1 MRYNNAGSFLC
12 SVNVTCLILHL
23 PFSDTMF
30 MHTIS
35 ISNVFNKAALSP
47 ALMCVPHY
55 CVLSAVK
62 SLRRLNLNSTS
73 LSVQTFETLK
83 ETLPGLLEVDVRY
96 TDAW

>member
-1 MRYNNAGSFLC
+1 MAVHHF
-12 SVNVTCLILHL
+12 VL
-23 PFSDTMF
+23 P
-30 MHTIS
+30 
-35 ISNVFNKAALSP
+35 
-47 ALMCVPHY
+47 
-55 CVLSAVK
+55 AVK

>member
-1 MRYNNAGSFLC
+1 MLDFKYNC
-12 SVNVTCLILHL
+12 SQCPAAHL
-23 PFSDTMF
+23 F
-30 MHTIS
+30 
-35 ISNVFNKAALSP
+35 
-47 ALMCVPHY
+47 
-55 CVLSAVK
+55 VLPAVK